1 MPYQLKNGIFLVRCR
16 YPGCA
21 FATQVSTEQKIMAM
35 TEQDVERE
43 AKNLARDIAMTKHDA
58 VFGTRHTLRN
68 PEVRRVSGTYQL
80 IGQPEGSAETQ
91 SLGVFFRDFD
101 KGEVILQEGDEA
113 TTLCEV
119 IRGSAFA
126 DRNKAHRY
134 GLGDCFGASAL
145 LAKHNRTCNVIAGA
159 NGTRIAFYNLI
170 ALSKKNPKKASRLFQ
185 AVMDDTLRVIQ
196 DLEGSLEHTHQE
208 IEAQAV
214 RG

>member
-21 FATQVSTEQKIMAM
+21 FSTQVTTEQKIMAM

-43 AKNLARDIAMTKHDA
+43 AKNLVRDIATTKHDA
-58 VFGTRHTLRN
+58 VYGTRHALRN
-68 PEVRRVSGTYQL
+68 PEVRRISGSYQL
-80 IGQPEGSAETQ
+80 IGRPDSSQEPQ
-91 SLGVFFRDFD
+91 SQGVFFRDFD

-119 IRGSAFA
+119 VRGSAYA
-126 DRNKAHRY
+126 DRNESHRY
-134 GLGDCFGASAL
+134 GVGTCFGASAL
-145 LAKHNRTCNVIAGA
+145 LAKHSRTCNVLAGS

-185 AVMDDTLRVIQ
+185 AVMEDTLRVIQ
-196 DLEGSLEHTHQE
+196 DLEGSLEHTQRE
-208 IEAQAV
+208 TESQSV